1 MRISGLFVQHM
12 KPQNSLAKNTSD
24 LVVYCLLPAISVL
37 IPASFSRKLI
47 ALMSSWSW
55 LLSSDASECF
65 KEAAKYISIS
75 NQRDW
80 KCRWRLVVMLEVRDL
95 ALLSCGRSKSVFN
108 EIEGSENI
116 EVARDKVLVGMH
128 WGPSIAILSLLQ
140 SAGLKP
146 LLVYRP
152 VERSIFEVRP
162 FLYFF
167 LKRSVRY
174 IHRTCGEQRAI
185 TIKGAGAA
193 LRRELPMPGS
203 SVVVLDAPPAPGRS
217 TIGGTV
223 LGHTVKFNAGFPE
236 ILIESG
242 REYLFYAITLN
253 DKDML
258 RSLELM
264 PPKVPKSSQQ
274 LIGDYCEF
282 LSTHIQADSAQW
294 RIWQVAGQFF
304 QSAANDETGNATQ
317 E

>member
-1 MRISGLFVQHM
+1 M
-12 KPQNSLAKNTSD
+12 KPLNSLAKNTSD
-24 LVVYCLLPAISVL
+24 LVVYCLLPALSLL

-47 ALMSSWSW
+47 AQMSSWSW
-55 LLSSDASECF
+55 LLRSDASECF
-65 KEAAKYISIS
+65 TGAAKYTSIS
-75 NQRDW
+75 DQRKW
-80 KCRWRLVVMLEVRDL
+80 KQRWRFVVMLEVRDL

-108 EIEGSENI
+108 EIEGAENI
-116 EVARDKVLVGMH
+116 GLARDKALVGMH

-140 SAGLKP
+140 SKGLKP

-162 FLYFF
+162 FLYYF
-167 LKRSVRY
+167 LRRSVNY
-174 IHRTCGEQRAI
+174 IQRTCGEHRAI

-217 TIGGTV
+217 TISGTV
-223 LGHTVKFNAGFPE
+223 LGHAVKFNAGFPE

-242 REYLFYAITLN
+242 REYQFYAITLN
-253 DKDML
+253 AKNTL
-258 RSLELM
+258 RTLELM
-264 PPKVPKSSQQ
+264 PPKRPESSQQ
-274 LIGDYCEF
+274 LIGNYCDF
-282 LSTHIQADSAQW
+282 LSTHIHADSAQW

-304 QSAANDETGNATQ
+304 QSPANVDARNATQ